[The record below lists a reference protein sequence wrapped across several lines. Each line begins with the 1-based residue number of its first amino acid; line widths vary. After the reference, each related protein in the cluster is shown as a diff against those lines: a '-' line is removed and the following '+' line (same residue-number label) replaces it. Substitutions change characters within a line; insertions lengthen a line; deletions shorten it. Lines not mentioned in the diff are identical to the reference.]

1 MPIVYQPEIGAG
13 WSRLQGQPK
22 PGPVG
27 QDPFIDMNSRF
38 FKFLLNIY
46 PPYIG
51 AGIRIRKVAPDFRE
65 IVVQMRLRWYNRNY
79 FNTHFGGSLYAMVD
93 PFFCLMLV
101 QVLGKE
107 YIVWDQA
114 ARIEFVKPGRGTV
127 SALFKIGDEQVNEI
141 LAQTADGRT
150 YRPEYSV
157 DVCDEAGEQVARI
170 NKVLY
175 IRKKDR
181 RRSEKR

>member
-1 MPIVYQPEIGAG
+1 
-13 WSRLQGQPK
+13 
-22 PGPVG
+22 
-27 QDPFIDMNSRF
+27 MNSRL

-51 AGIRIRKVAPDFRE
+51 AGIRVRKVAPDFRE

-93 PFFCLMLV
+93 PFYCLMLV
-101 QVLGKE
+101 QVLGND

-114 ARIEFVKPGRGTV
+114 ATIEFIKPGRGAV
-127 SALFKIGDEQVNEI
+127 SAVFKIDAEQVNEI
-141 LAQTADGRT
+141 LSRTTDGRK

-157 DVCDEAGEQVARI
+157 DVRDEAGDRVARI
-170 NKVLY
+170 HKVLY
-175 IRKKDR
+175 IRRKDSLEAQER
-181 RRSEKR
+181 

>member
-1 MPIVYQPEIGAG
+1 LPFHFGNEAIYGGNLISGPLGQNSFIMMNN
-13 WSRLQGQPK
+13 RL
-22 PGPVG
+22 
-27 QDPFIDMNSRF
+27 

-93 PFFCLMLV
+93 PFYCLMLV
-101 QVLGKE
+101 QVLGKD

-114 ARIEFVKPGRGTV
+114 ATIEFKNPGGARCRRYLRLVTSRCRRFCHGLLMAGNTGRSMRLMFAMKRV
-127 SALFKIGDEQVNEI
+127 SRLPAF
-141 LAQTADGRT
+141 
-150 YRPEYSV
+150 
-157 DVCDEAGEQVARI
+157 
-170 NKVLY
+170 
-175 IRKKDR
+175 IR
-181 RRSEKR
+181 SFT

>member
-1 MPIVYQPEIGAG
+1 MMNN
-13 WSRLQGQPK
+13 RL
-22 PGPVG
+22 
-27 QDPFIDMNSRF
+27 

-93 PFFCLMLV
+93 PFYCLMLV
-101 QVLGKE
+101 QVLGKD

-114 ARIEFVKPGRGTV
+114 ATIEFKNPGGARCRRYLRLVTSRCRRFCHGLLMAGNTGRSMRLMFAMKRV
-127 SALFKIGDEQVNEI
+127 SRLPAF
-141 LAQTADGRT
+141 
-150 YRPEYSV
+150 
-157 DVCDEAGEQVARI
+157 
-170 NKVLY
+170 
-175 IRKKDR
+175 IR
-181 RRSEKR
+181 SFT

>member
-1 MPIVYQPEIGAG
+1 MMNN
-13 WSRLQGQPK
+13 RL
-22 PGPVG
+22 
-27 QDPFIDMNSRF
+27 

-93 PFFCLMLV
+93 PFYCLMLV
-101 QVLGKE
+101 QVLGKD

-114 ARIEFVKPGRGTV
+114 APIEFKNPGGARCRRYLRLVTSRCRRFCHGLLMAGNTGRSMRLMFAMKRV
-127 SALFKIGDEQVNEI
+127 SRLPAF
-141 LAQTADGRT
+141 
-150 YRPEYSV
+150 
-157 DVCDEAGEQVARI
+157 
-170 NKVLY
+170 
-175 IRKKDR
+175 IR
-181 RRSEKR
+181 SFT

>member
-1 MPIVYQPEIGAG
+1 MPFHFGNEAIYGGNLISGPLGQNSFIMMNN
-13 WSRLQGQPK
+13 RL
-22 PGPVG
+22 
-27 QDPFIDMNSRF
+27 

-93 PFFCLMLV
+93 PFYCLMLV
-101 QVLGKE
+101 QVLGKD

-114 ARIEFVKPGRGTV
+114 ATIEFKNPGGARCRRYLRLVTSRCRRFCHGLLMAGNTGRSMRLMFAMKRV
-127 SALFKIGDEQVNEI
+127 SRLPAF
-141 LAQTADGRT
+141 
-150 YRPEYSV
+150 
-157 DVCDEAGEQVARI
+157 
-170 NKVLY
+170 
-175 IRKKDR
+175 IR
-181 RRSEKR
+181 SFT